1 LVIFFLSLVGIPPM
15 AGFFGKMFIFA
26 AAIRLQY
33 FPLAVIGVVNSVI
46 SLYYYFNVVRLMF
59 FLPPKDETPIHDPP
73 LLRVALVVTLA
84 MTLVIGVYPQP
95 FIELAQGAA
104 M

>member
-1 LVIFFLSLVGIPPM
+1 
-15 AGFFGKMFIFA
+15 
-26 AAIRLQY
+26 
-33 FPLAVIGVVNSVI
+33 
-46 SLYYYFNVVRLMF
+46 
-59 FLPPKDETPIHDPP
+59 
-73 LLRVALVVTLA
+73 VALLVTLA